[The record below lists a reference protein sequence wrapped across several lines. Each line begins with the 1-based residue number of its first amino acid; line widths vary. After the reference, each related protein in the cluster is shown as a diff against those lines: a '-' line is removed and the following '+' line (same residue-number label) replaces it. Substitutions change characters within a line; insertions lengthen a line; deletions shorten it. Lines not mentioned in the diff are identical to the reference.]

1 MSLASITNA
10 QRYNVGNAVN
20 IAAHNT
26 QRFINN
32 TKAPTAAQE
41 ALIAGSMQDAADA
54 LAVAGYFA
62 LPAGTATVTDGAAT
76 AVLNSAGADSHPATA
91 VVTDGALTGVKITAD
106 TTAIVDL
113 NDTVE
118 IRRADGSVTG
128 ITTGSAR
135 VAAGVLANVRLPI
148 TADAV
153 VNNGTVSVRNYA
165 GADAHTAT
173 AIISGAGVLTGF
185 NLGASIAMVD
195 NSDTLSVIN
204 SAGSNAH
211 PAVAVVSTAGNVTGV
226 RLAATAAMVDNGQ
239 ALTVPVTGTYTTTAT
254 ISVAN
259 GVVTGIVLS

>member
-26 QRFINN
+26 KRFINN

-41 ALIAGSMQDAADA
+41 ALIADSMQDAADA

-76 AVLNSAGADSHPATA
+76 AVLNSAGADPHNS
-91 VVTDGALTGVKITAD
+91 
-106 TTAIVDL
+106 
-113 NDTVE
+113 TV
-118 IRRADGSVTG
+118 
-128 ITTGSAR
+128 
-135 VAAGVLANVRLPI
+135 
-148 TADAV
+148 V
-153 VNNGTVSVRNYA
+153 VNNQ
-165 GADAHTAT
+165 
-173 AIISGAGVLTGF
+173 GVLQ
-185 NLGASIAMVD
+185 
-195 NSDTLSVIN
+195 
-204 SAGSNAH
+204 
-211 PAVAVVSTAGNVTGV
+211 GV
-226 RLAATAAMVDNGQ
+226 NLAATAAIVDNGD

>member
-41 ALIAGSMQDAADA
+41 ALIANSMQDAADA

-62 LPAGTATVTDGAAT
+62 LPAGTITVSDGAAT
-76 AVLNSAGADSHPATA
+76 AVLNSAGADNHPATA
-91 VVTDGALTGVKITAD
+91 VVTGGALTGVKITAD

-128 ITTGSAR
+128 ITTGSTR

-153 VNNGTVSVRNYA
+153 VNNGTVSVRNSA
-165 GADAHTAT
+165 AADPHNAT
-173 AIISGAGVLTGF
+173 VVVNNQGVLQ
-185 NLGASIAMVD
+185 
-195 NSDTLSVIN
+195 
-204 SAGSNAH
+204 
-211 PAVAVVSTAGNVTGV
+211 GV
-226 RLAATAAMVDNGQ
+226 NLAATAAIVDNGD
-239 ALTVPVTGTYTTTAT
+239 ALTVPVTGIYTGTAT
-254 ISVAN
+254 IFVAN